1 MKLKREEGNKSDI
14 EGNAYIKNKLKFLKY
29 RALQEFIKVYNLISK
44 FLDS

>member
-29 RALQEFIKVYNLISK
+29 RALQEFVRIDYLISK
-44 FLDS
+44 FSGS